1 MEESA
6 SEGGVV
12 VRIAVARA
20 VAARVVVKLVRSG
33 FVGGMGRWVFG
44 SGGGSGDFGVAVAVE
59 VEERRAEGEK
69 IVVIPELGR
78 GILD

>member
-6 SEGGVV
+6 SEGGMV

-20 VAARVVVKLVRSG
+20 VAARVVVMLVRSG

-44 SGGGSGDFGVAVAVE
+44 SGGGNGDFGVTAAVE
-59 VEERRAEGEK
+59 VVERRAEG
-69 IVVIPELGR
+69 
-78 GILD
+78 